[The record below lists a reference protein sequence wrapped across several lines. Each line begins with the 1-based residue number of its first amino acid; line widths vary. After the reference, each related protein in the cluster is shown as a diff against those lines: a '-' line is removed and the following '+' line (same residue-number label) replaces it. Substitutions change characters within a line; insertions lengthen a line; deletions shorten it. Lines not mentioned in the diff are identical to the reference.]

1 MKTLKNIAFFLLAS
15 FYLTTACALSVSVVI
30 DAIPSSGAKAIV
42 AHNGQSKEISPK
54 LTIQR
59 RHMPL
64 TKDIPCPSA
73 HIAATEFPPII
84 DEHYVA
90 VRFPS
95 VKYTNAYY
103 YSSFCDRAPPL
114 V

>member
-1 MKTLKNIAFFLLAS
+1 MKTLKNIAFLLLAS

-42 AHNGQSKEISPK
+42 AHDGQSKEIPPK

-59 RHMPL
+59 RHMSL
-64 TKDIPCPSA
+64 AKDLPCPSV
-73 HIAATEFPPII
+73 HIGVTEFPSVTEEQSI
-84 DEHYVA
+84 A
-90 VRFPS
+90 VRFPFVQNS
-95 VKYTNAYY
+95 NAYY
-103 YSSFCDRAPPL
+103 YSSFCDRAPPT